1 MLTFESF
8 VKKISDVLK
17 KKIQKK
23 FLDNRFNLTRK
34 LYIRAFL
41 FNSFMA
47 EAPIIQKT
55 VHWFAEQNRDLRYER
70 VKPRLTWLVSLFNKT
85 SEIAKSDISLQVI
98 LGRSL
103 NTLSTRLLT
112 PWYVIYLR
120 QCSLKKWHSQLPF
133 VEINKISIKL
143 TILKIQT
150 KFIFLEKYSF
160 DKAIRKRN

>member
-55 VHWFAEQNRDLRYER
+55 VHWFAEQNMDLRYER

-103 NTLSTRLLT
+103 NTTLSTSKT
-112 PWYVIYLR
+112 NHVVHQVIDTMI
-120 QCSLKKWHSQLPF
+120 CDLP
-133 VEINKISIKL
+133 
-143 TILKIQT
+143 QT
-150 KFIFLEKYSF
+150 MFFEKMTFSVTF
-160 DKAIRKRN
+160 CWD